1 MDIIIRKIKISIAIV
16 TVFALFPLMPFFWSW
31 YQVTSDIQ
39 LKMPENA
46 YRGFDWVQWEFID
59 GKIMAMYVFPKGTAY
74 EAGIRKG
81 DVLTELDYIRYFDAE
96 AFKTAIDA
104 IQPNQLH
111 RYTILRGTKTY
122 LFDVPFTAYPIFIY
136 PHSIGLWSLSL
147 WGFAVIAFI
156 HFMALGIILPL
167 RNRSAKANLSIGLIG
182 MASIAVFG
190 NLIRLLMLTFG
201 GATVLNGVTGTFF
214 QFLSL
219 IGLVGWTVFPALLLH
234 TVLHDRSALRT
245 RLGKHVA
252 LIYLP
257 SFVFVILTL
266 YIFILGPFG
275 PISHKNILPPILF
288 YVYLYIAASMA
299 LYLFL
304 DRSSAVENTDEERQ
318 IWSRI
323 GSSVLLGL
331 SAMMAILVLTISRLL
346 PVSDF
351 TDVQAGWILVT
362 AQLSSTTPILLVSY
376 AILKYGKVDEVISRY
391 LSFAVS
397 LLAAF
402 VFFLVGM
409 EVFPPFLPNIPT
421 NILSAFWALCMI
433 IAFEW
438 LLTHLQNIISRI
450 ISSEKQA
457 VQKSLNRFGEHMFNI
472 LDHRVLVSETL
483 EKILQGLQVPSG
495 ALFLK
500 AMNPTEQWISRSIQ
514 LEPPYF
520 SELQMNRIWEE
531 FADSEA
537 IWTSNA
543 ELTERSL
550 KRTTRDLL
558 QVSGFELVIPIPG
571 SNHPVGLLLL
581 SRKRRYQSFY
591 NLGDLEMLRGLC
603 NQLGLVS
610 ERIVLIEREK
620 NLIKQH
626 AEAQLVALRAQISP
640 HFLFNTL
647 NTLAALIDENPKEA
661 EKNVQHLA
669 AIFRYVLQTGGNTF
683 ATLKAEFGLVEH
695 YLALEQS
702 RFGPDLKIEM
712 LLPSELEQVQIPA
725 FALQTLV
732 ENAVKHGLEKSRRRG
747 KLEVST
753 MYDEERFVV
762 ISVKDSGLGIP
773 YLYGQGEQACS
784 NLPFLGTGLK
794 NVADR
799 LVQIYHRSDLLF
811 FSSDPQFGTCAQ
823 LKIPLIPPKKL
834 SANDH

>member
-1 MDIIIRKIKISIAIV
+1 VDIIIRNIKIFIAIV
-16 TVFALFPLMPFFWSW
+16 IVFALFPLMPFFWSW

-39 LKMPENA
+39 LKMPENT
-46 YRGFDWVQWEFID
+46 YRGFDWVQWEYVD

-74 EAGIRKG
+74 EAGIRNG

-96 AFKTAIDA
+96 AFKIAIDA
-104 IQPNQLH
+104 IQPNQIH

-122 LFDVPFTAYPIFIY
+122 FFDVPFTAYPIFIY
-136 PHSIGLWSLSL
+136 PYAIGLWNLSL
-147 WGFAVIAFI
+147 WGFVVIAFI
-156 HFMALGIILPL
+156 HLMALGIILPL
-167 RNRSAKANLSIGLIG
+167 RNRSAKANLSIKLIG
-182 MASIAVFG
+182 VASIAVFG
-190 NLIRLLMLTFG
+190 NLIRLLMLAFG
-201 GATVLNGVTGTFF
+201 GTTVLSGIAGTFF
-214 QFLSL
+214 HFLSL
-219 IGLVGWTVFPALLLH
+219 IGLMGWTAFPALLLH

-245 RLGKHVA
+245 RLGKLIS

-257 SFVFVILTL
+257 SFVFIILTA
-266 YIFILGPFG
+266 YIFVLGRFG

-299 LYLFL
+299 LNLFL
-304 DRSSAVENTDEERQ
+304 DRISAIENTDEERQ
-318 IWSRI
+318 TWSRI
-323 GSSVLLGL
+323 GSYILLGL
-331 SAMMAILVLTISRLL
+331 SAMMVILVLAISRLL

-362 AQLSSTTPILLVSY
+362 AQLSSTTPILLVSF

-402 VFFLVGM
+402 VFFLVGV
-409 EVFPPFLPNIPT
+409 EVFPPLFPNIPS

-433 IAFEW
+433 LAFEW
-438 LLTHLQNIISRI
+438 LVTRLQNIISRVI
-450 ISSEKQA
+450 ASEKQA

-520 SELQMNRIWEE
+520 SELQMNQIWSEIAE
-531 FADSEA
+531 SEA

-550 KRTTRDLL
+550 KHATHDLL
-558 QVSGFELVIPIPG
+558 QASGFELAIPIPG
-571 SNHPVGLLLL
+571 SKHPVGLLLL

-712 LLPSELEQVQIPA
+712 LLPSDLERVQIPA

-747 KLEVST
+747 NLEVAT
-753 MYDEERFVV
+753 MLDDDKFVV

-773 YLYGQGEQACS
+773 YLYGQDEQAGS
-784 NLPFLGTGLK
+784 DQPFFGTGLK
-794 NVADR
+794 NVAAR
-799 LVQIYHRSDLLF
+799 LVQIYHRSDLLS
-811 FSSDPQFGTCAQ
+811 FSSDPRFGTRAL
-823 LKIPLIPPKKL
+823 LKIPLTADKAH
-834 SANDH
+834 SSNDP